1 MSLSTGQQ
9 QTIPQQPF
17 AIRKERGL
25 RTSLQNARYRVGN
38 QFILILILF
47 SFIQFRFVLKLR
59 YFVQSIEMLAR
70 SPKYVGKDGWDVPEN
85 VTVGEDTS
93 SVASGSGLLTREPD
107 QMGKMII
114 QEMQKSNA
122 QVIANQATMM
132 HNQEEMKKNQEKL
145 IQLMTPGQNRK
156 KRAAP
161 SSISRASAPST
172 VKKAKQSERTH
183 VSSQRHVER
192 HNEKTK
198 LDAESKKRENAR
210 KILI

>member
-1 MSLSTGQQ
+1 
-9 QTIPQQPF
+9 
-17 AIRKERGL
+17 
-25 RTSLQNARYRVGN
+25 
-38 QFILILILF
+38 
-47 SFIQFRFVLKLR
+47 
-59 YFVQSIEMLAR
+59 MLAK
-70 SPKYVGKDGWDVPEN
+70 SPKYVGQDGWGDVPEN
-85 VTVGEDTS
+85 VTIEETS

-107 QMGKMII
+107 QMSKMIV

-132 HNQEEMKKNQEKL
+132 ENQEEMKKNQEKL
-145 IQLMTPGQNRK
+145 IQLLTPGQSRK

-161 SSISRASAPST
+161 SSISRARAPST
-172 VKKAKQSERTH
+172 VKKAKQSERTN

-198 LDAESKKRENAR
+198 LDAESKKRENAG